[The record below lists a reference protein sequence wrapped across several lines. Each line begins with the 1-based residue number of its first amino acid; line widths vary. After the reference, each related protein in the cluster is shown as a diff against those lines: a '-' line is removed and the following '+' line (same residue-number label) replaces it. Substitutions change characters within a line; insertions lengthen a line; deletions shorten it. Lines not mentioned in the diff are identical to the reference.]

1 MIKRIA
7 FDYGRT
13 LFDRDT
19 ENFFPEVFDTISYLR
34 KSYDLSI
41 VSYSKPD
48 DAEQRIEKLKLSG
61 LWSMFLGVWFV
72 DRPEAKHDAL
82 DELLDTYSLKP
93 EDIAVVDDYV
103 IRGIAWANSKGATS
117 IWFRNGKFSKVE
129 PNEIIGKPDFEI
141 TNFGELSRFF

>member
-19 ENFFPEVFDTISYLR
+19 ENFIPEVFDTISYLR

-48 DAEQRIEKLKLSG
+48 DAEQWIEKLKLSG
-61 LWSMFLGVWFV
+61 LWSMFQGVWFV

-82 DELLDTYSLKP
+82 D
-93 EDIAVVDDYV
+93 
-103 IRGIAWANSKGATS
+103 
-117 IWFRNGKFSKVE
+117 
-129 PNEIIGKPDFEI
+129 
-141 TNFGELSRFF
+141 